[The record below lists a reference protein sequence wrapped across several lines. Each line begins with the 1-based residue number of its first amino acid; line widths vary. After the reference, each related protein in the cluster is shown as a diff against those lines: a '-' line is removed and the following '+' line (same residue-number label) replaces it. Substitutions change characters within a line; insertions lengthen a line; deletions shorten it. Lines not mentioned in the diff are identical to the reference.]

1 MIPTLCLTHVTTH
14 SVKIAKEDAG
24 TYHHTSCSSIFLLLL
39 ACGCELCPSVQ
50 TKLFAYAFCP
60 KRFAH
65 AVCRCQNW
73 FRIRICI
80 GTALNSSVY
89 SSFVYVI
96 SKKAA
101 SSGRRFG
108 KKFSSKETV
117 EYNVAQKEYD
127 FSISRR
133 STIKK
138 SLKMARFEF
147 LAIALIMAIAIQE
160 GKYRHFKIIR
170 TILRGLTLNCGELNE
185 SVSYSFEESF

>member
-1 MIPTLCLTHVTTH
+1 MRYARNDLLMRYAAA
-14 SVKIAKEDAG
+14 KIDSAYVYA
-24 TYHHTSCSSIFLLLL
+24 L
-39 ACGCELCPSVQ
+39 VQ
-50 TKLFAYAFCP
+50 P
-60 KRFAH
+60 
-65 AVCRCQNW
+65 W
-73 FRIRICI
+73 
-80 GTALNSSVY
+80 TALVY

-101 SSGRRFG
+101 STGRRFG